1 MELLVSLTNRIINNH
16 FVCDINIFFQLYTYA
31 EDEHGHEDEDE
42 DEHDHEDEDEHGH
55 EDEDEHGH
63 DDEDEEFSSNTA
75 NAMNANSSGG
85 KPWKEV
91 ILATLLVNVAALT
104 GVIFLIPT
112 VFRRQICGRKES
124 AATNARHSH
133 GTSKLIT
140 LGIPAFAAGALLAAS
155 VFLIIPEANLLVR
168 SGKVS
173 MLSGEEGAHDDHDDH
188 GDEDMHAE
196 EEDDHGHGHRFLQ
209 DDGHD
214 DHDGKSGLKTL
225 RLYRCI
231 LVLHCFRQPHYLF
244 SYNHV

>member
-1 MELLVSLTNRIINNH
+1 M
-16 FVCDINIFFQLYTYA
+16 YA
-31 EDEHGHEDEDE
+31 YAEDEHGHEDDHGHEDEDEHGHEDEDE
-42 DEHDHEDEDEHGH
+42 DEHGHEDEDEHGH

-63 DDEDEEFSSNTA
+63 EDEDEHGHEDEDGHAHDDEDAEFSSNTA
-75 NAMNANSSGG
+75 NAMNANSSDG

-124 AATNARHSH
+124 AAANARHSH

-155 VFLIIPEANLLVR
+155 VFLILPEASLLVR

-173 MLSGEEGAHDDHDDH
+173 MLNGSEDAHDDHDDH

-196 EEDDHGHGHRFLQ
+196 EDDHDHAHRFLQ
-209 DDGHD
+209 DDGH
-214 DHDGKSGLKTL
+214 GGE
-225 RLYRCI
+225 
-231 LVLHCFRQPHYLF
+231 
-244 SYNHV
+244 